1 MARVESSMLP
11 LGTPL
16 PEFSLPDVVSGRLV
30 ESASLRGEV
39 VLVAMLCNHCP
50 FVVHVREGFAALARD
65 LDARGVKIVAISSND
80 VTRLPQDGP
89 GPMAE
94 LARELGFVFPYC
106 YDETQEVAKAFAAMC
121 TPEFYLFDR
130 SGRLAYRGQ
139 MDRSRPHNGVPV
151 TGDELRAAAVAVL
164 SGAEPVAEQFP
175 SMGCNIKWKPGNEPD
190 YVR

>member
-1 MARVESSMLP
+1 MLP

-16 PEFSLPDVVSGRLV
+16 PEFSLPDVVTGRLV
-30 ESASLRGEV
+30 ESASFHGEV

-65 LDARGVKIVAISSND
+65 LVERGVRVVAISAND
-80 VTRLPQDGP
+80 VARLPQDGP

-94 LARELGFVFPYC
+94 LARSLGFVFPYC
-106 YDETQEVAKAFAAMC
+106 YDETQDVAKAFRAMC
-121 TPEFYLFDR
+121 TPEFYVFDR
-130 SGRLAYRGQ
+130 GGRLAYRGQ
-139 MDRSRPHNGVPV
+139 MDRSRPRNGIPV
-151 TGDELRAAAVAVL
+151 TGDELRAAVDAVL
-164 SGAEPVAEQFP
+164 AGGEPSAEQFP